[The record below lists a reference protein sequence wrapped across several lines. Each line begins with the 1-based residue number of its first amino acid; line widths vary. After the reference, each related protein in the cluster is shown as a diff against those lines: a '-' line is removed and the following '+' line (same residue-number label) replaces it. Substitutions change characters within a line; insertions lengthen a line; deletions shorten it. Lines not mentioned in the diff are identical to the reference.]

1 MLFEHVF
8 PRSAARFSG
17 PWHNAWLL
25 CFLQTPL
32 QALCRCS
39 VCVEPR
45 EMTARPS
52 QRASRMQG
60 ASGALSRGPGDA
72 LLSQTLVE

>member
-8 PRSAARFSG
+8 PRSSVHFSG
-17 PWHNAWLL
+17 PWQNACLL

-32 QALCRCS
+32 QVLFCCS
-39 VCVEPR
+39 VCVEPW

-60 ASGALSRGPGDA
+60 ASGALSLGLGDP
-72 LLSQTLVE
+72 LLLQMLVE

>member
-8 PRSAARFSG
+8 PRSAAHFSG
-17 PWHNAWLL
+17 PWQNAWLL
-25 CFLQTPL
+25 CFRQTPL
-32 QALCRCS
+32 QVLFCCS
-39 VCVEPR
+39 VCVEPW

-60 ASGALSRGPGDA
+60 ASRALSLGLGDA
-72 LLSQTLVE
+72 LLLQMLLA